1 MTYYDKKDMIEACKD
16 IGIEI
21 IGENVPLMND
31 KPITNN
37 DVVGL
42 FREHEKKEE
51 TMTNRKMNIA
61 AEAICSFLE
70 EKQEVLKCEL
80 INTLRRNIDHLANDN
95 FNERTINNLRNTLD
109 LIDKIDEYI
118 SDEGSEI
125 WNWIYSYYEFE
136 ETEED

>member
-1 MTYYDKKDMIEACKD
+1 MTYYDKKDMIEACKN
-16 IGIEI
+16 IGIEL

-31 KPITNN
+31 KPITND
-37 DVVGL
+37 DVVGS

-51 TMTNRKMNIA
+51 TMTNREMSIA
-61 AEAICSFLE
+61 ADAICNFLE

-95 FNERTINNLRNTLD
+95 FNERTINNLRNTLY

-118 SDEGSEI
+118 DDEGSEI